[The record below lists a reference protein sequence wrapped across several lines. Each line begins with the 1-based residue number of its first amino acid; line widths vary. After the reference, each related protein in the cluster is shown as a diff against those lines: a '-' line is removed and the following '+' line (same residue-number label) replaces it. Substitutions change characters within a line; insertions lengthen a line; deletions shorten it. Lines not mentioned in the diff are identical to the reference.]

1 MKAILVVAAAFA
13 FAPIPTINAV
23 CLDGI
28 GLDCVIPGY
37 PDCHVYDPTLIGDGY
52 CDTYGGY
59 NTAACGFDGGDCIV
73 PGYPDCFVGYPILI
87 GNGICNNY
95 DGYNTAACGFDGG
108 DCADTYN
115 PSENTTGGG
124 GEDDNALVGTLIG
137 IALLAAVSCI
147 VLVRKNK
154 QRTGHGTHTGRTAS
168 TGGAAARTG
177 RTAST
182 AASNFALPP
191 STAPQSEEDM
201 RMREQRRLLILTSII
216 HKKVLSTTTKHG
228 EHDGDDA
235 DDEEEE
241 ILVLPHEESLSLRQS
256 NRNRASSASSENKEE
271 PSSLFSQISANTDE
285 ETGGGI
291 MNKKDDV
298 YVASLRSVRDS
309 MGISV
314 RDVGVDEDSLY
325 SPRCCPICCED
336 YQKGDAIAWSRNE
349 ECHHAFHV
357 DCVLQWLMDN
367 DDCPMCRAQYIDLD
381 AQ

>member
-37 PDCHVYDPTLIGDGY
+37 PDCHVYDPTLIGDGN
-52 CDTYGGY
+52 CNNYGGY

-154 QRTGHGTHTGRTAS
+154 QERTGHGTHTGRTAS

-256 NRNRASSASSENKEE
+256 NASSASSENKEE
-271 PSSLFSQISANTDE
+271 PSSLFSQIAANTDE